1 MNDMPCFYS
10 HLCPSWKFFTQK

>member
-10 HLCPSWKFFTQK
+10 HLCPSWKNFTQK